1 MKKFINILAISVIA
15 VSLLI
20 GSAPGKVW
28 AANNPADEKWWPSE
42 FGPDDQAG
50 AVNYIT
56 PQKRVEAAKLV
67 KQGKSLT
74 IGMPYQQGMPL
85 IPGRTYTLMIPGAG
99 QPLHGPLNWQ
109 GDKFKET
116 FNDEIVSAEIGQ
128 VGTQWDGLGHPM
140 MRVQGVDGWKDG
152 NYMYN
157 KRRLEDY
164 ANARGL
170 QVNGTE
176 QVANIGFF
184 TRGILADIPVVK
196 GVGRLEKGYAITI
209 ADYKAALEKQGIKD
223 AEQGDVVLIRTGWI
237 QLWKGYLDEKGLKIK
252 GSPADIAK
260 ANAEYGS
267 GEPGVSAELCEHL
280 ASRKISMMLVDQGSV
295 EPFDFV
301 KNPSPEP
308 FAPCH
313 VNLTLRRG
321 ISIFENIDMEGLS
334 KEKAYEFLFSWAP
347 LKLVGATGSPGNPVV
362 AW

>member
-1 MKKFINILAISVIA
+1 MRRITSLAMIFAITLITIA
-15 VSLLI
+15 GFMSIRV
-20 GSAPGKVW
+20 K
-28 AANNPADEKWWPSE
+28 AANNPVDEKWWPSE

-56 PQKRVEAAKLV
+56 PQKRIEAAKLV

-116 FNDEIVSAEIGQ
+116 FNDEIVTAEIGQ
-128 VGTQWDGLGHPM
+128 VGTQYDGLGHPM
-140 MRVQGVDGWKDG
+140 MRIQGVEGWKDG

-164 ANARGL
+164 PNARGL
-170 QVNGTE
+170 QVNGVE
-176 QVANIGFF
+176 HAASIGYF
-184 TRGILADIPVVK
+184 TRGILIDVPMVK
-196 GVGRLEKGYAITI
+196 GVARLEKGYAITVD
-209 ADYKAALEKQGIKD
+209 DYKAALQKEGIGD
-223 AEQGDVVLIRTGWI
+223 ATQGDVVLIRTGWI
-237 QLWKGYLDEKGLKIK
+237 QLWKSYLDEKGLRIK
-252 GSPADIAK
+252 GSPAEVAK
-260 ANAEYGS
+260 ANAEFGS
-267 GEPGVSAELCEHL
+267 GEPGVSPELCEYL

-295 EPFDFV
+295 EPFDFA

-334 KEKAYEFLFSWAP
+334 KEKVYEFLFSWAP
-347 LKLVGATGSPGNPVV
+347 LKLVGATGSPGNPIVV
-362 AW
+362 W